1 MAEMLA
7 SSLLWR
13 VLLAIGGWFSALAH
27 SSRIFAWLGRTWRAS
42 KTRAW
47 LLRRL
52 SASDAPTRESWSA
65 KRFARLNA
73 RLAARHGLKD
83 CLDDSVL
90 CRIWR
95 FFVRCGQNSR
105 LFSWLFSDGLHGVI
119 LFALSMYVVIDY
131 VLRDL
136 LAVPVLSSCWDE
148 CLMLLSLGYVVYE
161 RLGRETP
168 LKTGCNPLDLPVC
181 LFITVCFVLMNVVTP
196 YYSIQISGFRA
207 TVQYMLWFF
216 LITRLVHN
224 DRDFMRIY
232 LALVILAAV
241 IALHGIYQYIAAVPI
256 PSSWMTHSE
265 SSVRT
270 RVYSIF
276 GSPNIMG
283 DFMTMFAPMAAGL
296 AYYTKS
302 RRLQVLAWS
311 CAFCMCF
318 GCLFTMSRGAWMAL
332 ALAIVIFVLLV
343 DRRLLVLLLAAGC
356 VACTLPFVRSRIGFL
371 FTSDFAEA
379 NTSGGRAGR
388 KLVAMTLLEQRGKAT
403 GVGLGMFG
411 GAVAMQNQVIDH
423 QEYFY
428 VDNYYLKLM
437 IEMGYTGLAAFLITV
452 LGFLANGCRALYRTA
467 QQKKQ
472 ALSRL
477 FPLCAGIFAGL
488 CGVFVHCGFEN
499 IFEEPYMMA
508 YFWSLAG
515 LLMWAG
521 FLREDKQEVRALR
534 TMAQKGKAT
543 AQIEKNTRRRATGT
557 ARGPRAP
564 KGAEKRG
571 NRP

>member
-1 MAEMLA
+1 MTDMLT
-7 SSLLWR
+7 SSLVWR

-27 SSRIFAWLGRTWRAS
+27 SSRVIGWLGRVWRVS
-42 KTRAW
+42 RTRAW
-47 LLRRL
+47 FIRRL
-52 SASDAPTRESWSA
+52 SASDALTRESGTA
-65 KRFARLNA
+65 TCFARLNA
-73 RLAARHGLKD
+73 RLSVRYGLKD
-83 CLDDSVL
+83 CLETSVL
-90 CRIWR
+90 CRIWQ
-95 FFVRCGQNSR
+95 FFVRCGKDSR

-136 LAVPVLSSCWDE
+136 LSVPVLSSCWDE
-148 CLMLLSLGYVVYE
+148 CLMLLAFGYMFYE

-181 LFITVCFVLMNVVTP
+181 VFLTVCFALMNIVTP

-207 TVQYMLWFF
+207 TVQYVLWFF
-216 LITRLVHN
+216 LVTRLVHS
-224 DRDFMRIY
+224 DRDFMRVY
-232 LALVILAAV
+232 LSLVVLATV

-256 PSSWMTHSE
+256 PASWMTHTE

-296 AYYTKS
+296 AYYTRNRKL
-302 RRLQVLAWS
+302 RVLAWV

-332 ALAIVIFVLLV
+332 AIAIVIFVLLV

-371 FTSDFAEA
+371 FTADFAEA

-411 GAVAMQNQVIDH
+411 GAVAMQNQVLDH
-423 QEYFY
+423 QDYFY

-437 IEMGYTGLAAFLITV
+437 IEMGYTGLSAFLLTIFC
-452 LGFLANGCRALYRTA
+452 FLANGCRVLYRTA

-472 ALSRL
+472 GLSRL
-477 FPLCAGIFAGL
+477 FPLCAGMFAGL
-488 CGVFVHCGFEN
+488 CGVLVHCGFEN

-521 FLREDKQEVRALR
+521 FLREGSREEAV
-534 TMAQKGKAT
+534 
-543 AQIEKNTRRRATGT
+543 
-557 ARGPRAP
+557 
-564 KGAEKRG
+564 
-571 NRP
+571 

>member
-83 CLDDSVL
+83 GLDDSVL

-241 IALHGIYQYIAAVPI
+241 IALHGI
-256 PSSWMTHSE
+256 
-265 SSVRT
+265 
-270 RVYSIF
+270 
-276 GSPNIMG
+276 
-283 DFMTMFAPMAAGL
+283 
-296 AYYTKS
+296 
-302 RRLQVLAWS
+302 
-311 CAFCMCF
+311 
-318 GCLFTMSRGAWMAL
+318 
-332 ALAIVIFVLLV
+332 
-343 DRRLLVLLLAAGC
+343 
-356 VACTLPFVRSRIGFL
+356 
-371 FTSDFAEA
+371 
-379 NTSGGRAGR
+379 
-388 KLVAMTLLEQRGKAT
+388 
-403 GVGLGMFG
+403 
-411 GAVAMQNQVIDH
+411 
-423 QEYFY
+423 
-428 VDNYYLKLM
+428 
-437 IEMGYTGLAAFLITV
+437 
-452 LGFLANGCRALYRTA
+452 
-467 QQKKQ
+467 
-472 ALSRL
+472 
-477 FPLCAGIFAGL
+477 
-488 CGVFVHCGFEN
+488 
-499 IFEEPYMMA
+499 
-508 YFWSLAG
+508 
-515 LLMWAG
+515 
-521 FLREDKQEVRALR
+521 
-534 TMAQKGKAT
+534 
-543 AQIEKNTRRRATGT
+543 
-557 ARGPRAP
+557 
-564 KGAEKRG
+564 
-571 NRP
+571 

>member
-7 SSLLWR
+7 SSLLRR
-13 VLLAIGGWFSALAH
+13 VLLAVGGWFSALAH

-52 SASDAPTRESWSA
+52 SASDAPTRESRSA
-65 KRFARLNA
+65 KRFAQLNA

-161 RLGRETP
+161 RLGCETP

-371 FTSDFAEA
+371 FTADFAEA

-437 IEMGYTGLAAFLITV
+437 IEIARQGADGVQVLPFFHDAHLRAQTHRGHAQLCKLFGREVDSQDHGHHARTSFLSSRRKPAHIRSP
-452 LGFLANGCRALYRTA
+452 ASD
-467 QQKKQ
+467 QK
-472 ALSRL
+472 
-477 FPLCAGIFAGL
+477 
-488 CGVFVHCGFEN
+488 
-499 IFEEPYMMA
+499 
-508 YFWSLAG
+508 
-515 LLMWAG
+515 
-521 FLREDKQEVRALR
+521 
-534 TMAQKGKAT
+534 
-543 AQIEKNTRRRATGT
+543 
-557 ARGPRAP
+557 
-564 KGAEKRG
+564 
-571 NRP
+571 

>member
-148 CLMLLSLGYVVYE
+148 CLMLLALGYVVYE

-296 AYYTKS
+296 AYYTKN
-302 RRLQVLAWS
+302 RRLQVLAWL

-318 GCLFTMSRGAWMAL
+318 GCLFTMSRAAWVAMAV
-332 ALAIVIFVLLV
+332 AIILFILLV
-343 DRRLLVLLLAAGC
+343 DRRLFLLLAAGLALL
-356 VACTLPFVRSRIGFL
+356 VLIPFVRTRIGFL
-371 FTSDFAEA
+371 FTQDFIDA
-379 NTSGGRAGR
+379 NTNGGRGGR
-388 KLVAMTLLEQRGKAT
+388 WPLGLELLQAY
-403 GVGLGMFG
+403 GVH
-411 GAVAMQNQVIDH
+411 QVD
-423 QEYFY
+423 
-428 VDNYYLKLM
+428 L
-437 IEMGYTGLAAFLITV
+437 
-452 LGFLANGCRALYRTA
+452 
-467 QQKKQ
+467 
-472 ALSRL
+472 
-477 FPLCAGIFAGL
+477 AGIFDEKLQRNKEQFGVTETYNTTREQIPADSYDVIVEAVGL
-488 CGVFVHCGFEN
+488 
-499 IFEEPYMMA
+499 PTT
-508 YFWSLAG
+508 
-515 LLMWAG
+515 
-521 FLREDKQEVRALR
+521 Q
-534 TMAQKGKAT
+534 AQAVAAAK
-543 AQIEKNTRRRATGT
+543 
-557 ARGPRAP
+557 
-564 KGAEKRG
+564 KGAQVLMFGVGPQEAHFEMNTYDIYKKQLTIQGSFINPLTFRDAISLVSSG
-571 NRP
+571 KMNIGGLISHELELEQVQDFLDGKITGVSKAVVKVGK

>member
-1 MAEMLA
+1 MAELLT

-27 SSRIFAWLGRTWRAS
+27 SSKVLAFLGRTWRS
-42 KTRAW
+42 SRTRAW
-47 LLRRL
+47 CIRRL
-52 SASDAPTRESWSA
+52 ASADAPTRESRAA
-65 KRFARLNA
+65 KRFERLNA

-83 CLDDSVL
+83 CLDHSLL

-148 CLMLLSLGYVVYE
+148 CLMLLALGCVVYE

-168 LKTGCNPLDLPVC
+168 LQTGCNPLDLPVC
-181 LFITVCFVLMNVVTP
+181 IFLTVCFVLMNVVTP

-216 LITRLVHN
+216 LVTRLVHD
-224 DRDFMRIY
+224 DRDFMRVY
-232 LALVILAAV
+232 LALVVLATV
-241 IALHGIYQYIAAVPI
+241 IALHGVYQYIVAVPI
-256 PSSWMTHSE
+256 PSSWMTHTE
-265 SSVRT
+265 TSVRT

-296 AYYTKS
+296 AYCTKN
-302 RRLQVLAWS
+302 RKLQIAAWI

-318 GCLFTMSRGAWMAL
+318 GCLFTMSRAAWMAL

-343 DRRLLVLLLAAGC
+343 DRRLLVLLLAAAC

-371 FTSDFAEA
+371 FTADFAEA

-388 KLVAMTLLEQRGKAT
+388 KLVALTLLEQRGKLT

-423 QEYFY
+423 QDYFY

-437 IEMGYTGLAAFLITV
+437 IEMGYTGLAAFVLTV
-452 LGFLANGCRALYRTA
+452 LGFLANACRALYRTA

-472 ALSRL
+472 GLSRL
-477 FPLCAGIFAGL
+477 YPLCAGIFAGL
-488 CGVFVHCGFEN
+488 CGVLVHCGFEN

-521 FLREDKQEVRALR
+521 FLRQTPGEVQA
-534 TMAQKGKAT
+534 
-543 AQIEKNTRRRATGT
+543 
-557 ARGPRAP
+557 
-564 KGAEKRG
+564 
-571 NRP
+571 

>member
-1 MAEMLA
+1 MCI
-7 SSLLWR
+7 R
-13 VLLAIGGWFSALAH
+13 D
-27 SSRIFAWLGRTWRAS
+27 R
-42 KTRAW
+42 
-47 LLRRL
+47 
-52 SASDAPTRESWSA
+52 
-65 KRFARLNA
+65 
-73 RLAARHGLKD
+73 
-83 CLDDSVL
+83 
-90 CRIWR
+90 
-95 FFVRCGQNSR
+95 
-105 LFSWLFSDGLHGVI
+105 
-119 LFALSMYVVIDY
+119 YVVIDY

-148 CLMLLSLGYVVYE
+148 CLMLLALGYVVYE

-283 DFMTMFAPMAAGL
+283 DFMTLFAPMAAGL
-296 AYYTKS
+296 AYYTKN
-302 RRLQVLAWS
+302 RKLQVLAWV

-371 FTSDFAEA
+371 FTADFAEA

-388 KLVAMTLLEQRGKAT
+388 KLVAMTLLEQRGKAA

-423 QEYFY
+423 QDYFY

-472 ALSRL
+472 GLSRL

-521 FLREDKQEVRALR
+521 FLREDKQEVRA
-534 TMAQKGKAT
+534 
-543 AQIEKNTRRRATGT
+543 
-557 ARGPRAP
+557 
-564 KGAEKRG
+564 
-571 NRP
+571 